1 MKVLVLGG
9 CGIQGRTAL
18 HDLAS
23 DDQVTEVICA
33 DAQFDA
39 LSKINPFTPMEK
51 IILTTIDAKNAD
63 DLVNVMKPVDV
74 VIDLLPKEFAEP
86 VNQAALTAKVSVVN
100 TNYMYDPGDMH
111 DKAAAAGIAILPECG
126 LDPGI
131 DLVLYG
137 SALRRF
143 DTLTGIKSYC
153 GGFPEKSAC
162 TNPLNYKTS
171 WIWRG
176 VLSSTKRDSTFIV
189 DGKRIN
195 IPGAR
200 QHDAANI
207 HSVEFPGLGTLEAI
221 PNGNAAFFTDRMGIA
236 DTIVNT
242 GRYSLRWPGW
252 AAIWRPMKDLGFLD
266 ETPVPGLGDGT
277 ISPMDFMDKFLA
289 PRLVYQ
295 DNEKDLVAMLNIFEG
310 FMAGKKMRLTST
322 LLFERDLDTGLM
334 AMSKGVAYSAVTAA
348 KMIANKQI
356 TDTGV
361 LSPMFHIPE
370 APFLESLKKRGIT
383 VTETLEKIQN

>member
-18 HDLAS
+18 YDLAA
-23 DDQVTEVICA
+23 DHQVSEIICA
-33 DAQFDA
+33 DARFEP
-39 LSKINPFTPMEK
+39 LSKIQPFTDMGK
-51 IILTTIDAKNAD
+51 IKTIAIDAKNPAD
-63 DLVNVMKPVDV
+63 LLSVITGVDV
-74 VIDLLPKEFAEP
+74 AIDLLPKEFAEP
-86 VNQAALTAKVSVVN
+86 VNEAALAAGVPVVN
-100 TNYMYDPGDMH
+100 TNYMYDPGDM
-111 DKAAAAGIAILPECG
+111 DDRAKAAGIAIMPECG

-153 GGFPEKSAC
+153 GGFPEQKAC

-189 DGKRIN
+189 DGRRVN
-195 IPGAR
+195 IPGER

-207 HSVEFPGLGTLEAI
+207 HPVQFPGLGTLEAI
-221 PNGNAAFFTDRMGIA
+221 PNGNAAFFTDRMGISN
-236 DTIVNT
+236 TIVNT

-252 AAIWRPMKDLGFLD
+252 AAFWRPLKALGFLD

-277 ISPMDFMDKFLA
+277 VSPLDFMDRFLA

-295 DNEKDLVAMLNIFEG
+295 DDEKDLVAMLNIFEG
-310 FMAGKKMRLTST
+310 MMDGRKTRLTST
-322 LLFERDLDTGLM
+322 LYIERDLDTGIM
-334 AMSKGVAYSAVTAA
+334 AMSKGVAYAAVIAA
-348 KMIANKQI
+348 KMIAEKQI
-356 TDTGV
+356 TGTGV
-361 LSPMFHIPE
+361 LSPMIHIPE
-370 APFLESLKKRGIT
+370 TLFLENLEKRGIT
-383 VTETLEKIQN
+383 VTETLTAIED